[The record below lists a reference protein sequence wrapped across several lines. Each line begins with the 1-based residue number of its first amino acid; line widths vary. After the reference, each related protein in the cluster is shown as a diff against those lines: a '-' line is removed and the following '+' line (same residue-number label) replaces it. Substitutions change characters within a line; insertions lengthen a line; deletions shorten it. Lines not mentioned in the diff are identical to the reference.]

1 MPPPTTVKTL
11 RILLLALLAA
21 LLPLRGALATAGHC
35 AGSKNQVTLAVA
47 AAPGHAD
54 VHTHGAHG
62 GGAADS
68 VHAQHHVA
76 SADGEPSTAF
86 ADPCALCTATCSNT
100 SFVSTPLSVAAP
112 TALAGA
118 SFPALIAPP
127 LRHAAEGPERPP
139 RSI

>member
-1 MPPPTTVKTL
+1 MPLPTVQTL
-11 RILLLALLAA
+11 RLLLLALLAV

-35 AGSKNQVTLAVA
+35 AGSKSPVTLAIA
-47 AAPGHAD
+47 ATPGHAD

-68 VHAQHHVA
+68 VHAQHHA
-76 SADGEPSTAF
+76 ADGEPYTAF

-100 SFVSTPLSVAAP
+100 SFVGTPLSVAAP

-139 RSI
+139 RST

>member
-1 MPPPTTVKTL
+1 VKTF
-11 RILLLALLAA
+11 RILLLVMLTV
-21 LLPLRGALATAGHC
+21 LLPLRGALAVTGHC

-47 AAPGHAD
+47 ATPGNAD
-54 VHTHGAHG
+54 IHTHGAHG
-62 GGAADS
+62 GVAADS
-68 VHAQHHVA
+68 VHAQHHA
-76 SADGEPSTAF
+76 ADGEPSTAF
-86 ADPCALCTATCSNT
+86 ADPCVLCTATCSNT